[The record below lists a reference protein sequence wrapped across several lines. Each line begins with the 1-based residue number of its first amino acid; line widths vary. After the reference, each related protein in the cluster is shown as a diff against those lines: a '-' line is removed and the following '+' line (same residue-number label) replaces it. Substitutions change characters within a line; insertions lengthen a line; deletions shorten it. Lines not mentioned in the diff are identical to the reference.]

1 MARLR
6 ADTGVKTDQ
15 LTCSKE
21 EQFLQLWIFL
31 KYAWPTFFSFPL
43 PKFKSMSLSF
53 PPLSVSLSCICL
65 CVLQFLLI
73 RSWPSF
79 SVLGS
84 AVRCWWSRQTLA
96 VGFCAAKLHH
106 GGSNPALHNTK
117 CCYITRFYPSD
128 HYVMEVSA
136 CFMFGELVWRKRAAN
151 HALLCVMQHFFYSI
165 FWIMKNKN
173 SKSTV

>member
-1 MARLR
+1 MAY
-6 ADTGVKTDQ
+6 
-15 LTCSKE
+15 
-21 EQFLQLWIFL
+21 IF
-31 KYAWPTFFSFPL
+31 SSPL

-53 PPLSVSLSCICL
+53 PSLSISLSCVCL

-96 VGFCAAKLHH
+96 VGFCTAKLHH

-117 CCYITRFYPSD
+117 CCSIARFYPSD
-128 HYVMEVSA
+128 HYVKEVSA
-136 CFMFGELVWRKRAAN
+136 CFRFGELVWTKTAN
-151 HALLCVMQHFFYSI
+151 HVLLCVMQHFFFFTFLVAVFSKLWKI
-165 FWIMKNKN
+165 KIP
-173 SKSTV
+173 KSTTLKVDI